1 MPSGG
6 SREGS
11 GRKTKWEEPPMI
23 ISVPSSI
30 GNDVV
35 RILEEHWSNGLR
47 GRNLIKILELSGRQN
62 VKMYEN
68 TVSASPNTTST
79 LDNTSINA
87 NYEEIDLIEILIP
100 NAESTIVIPVSG
112 DSMTGIGIYPGDWLI
127 VEQVG
132 QSGIQPKEGDII
144 VVSINDETMVKRYCR
159 DKDEILLL
167 SENEK
172 YGLIRCSEQYPGSEI
187 YVTGIV
193 KTAIR
198 RNL

>member
-11 GRKTKWEEPPMI
+11 GRKSTWGEPPMT
-23 ISVPSSI
+23 ISVPKTI

-35 RILEEHWSNGLR
+35 RIIEVFWASGLR
-47 GRNLIKILELSGRQN
+47 GKALVKMLELRGKPN
-62 VKMYEN
+62 VKLYEN
-68 TVSASPNTTST
+68 AVSAGPNHTST

-87 NYEEIDLIEILIP
+87 NYEEIDLIDILIP
-100 NAESTIVIPVSG
+100 NAGSTIIVPVSG

-172 YGLIRCSEQYPGSEI
+172 YEPIRCSEQYPGSEI